1 MPESCVDG
9 RVAAKRFTTVS
20 ACNLVWQAHRSST
33 EGVFNLAGFVDS
45 TVKDIDD
52 RLRELKEEVARL
64 EAARTALV
72 GGRRRPGRPRAAS
85 TPQPTPRRPAAR
97 RPGRPRG
104 RSRSGTRANQALEL
118 VRSTPGITI
127 PQIAEKM
134 GIEPNYLYRVM
145 PRLASDGQVRRD
157 GQGWHPAG

>member
-1 MPESCVDG
+1 V
-9 RVAAKRFTTVS
+9 
-20 ACNLVWQAHRSST
+20 Q
-33 EGVFNLAGFVDS
+33 LAGFVDS
-45 TVKDIDD
+45 TVKEIDD

-64 EAARTALV
+64 EAARTALA
-72 GGRRRPGRPRAAS
+72 GGRRRPGRPRAARAAQS
-85 TPQPTPRRPAAR
+85 TATRRRSTRTTGR

-118 VRSTPGITI
+118 VRGTPGITI

-145 PRLASDGQVRRD
+145 PRLATDGQVRRE
-157 GQGWHPAG
+157 GQGWHPTG

>member
-1 MPESCVDG
+1 
-9 RVAAKRFTTVS
+9 
-20 ACNLVWQAHRSST
+20 
-33 EGVFNLAGFVDS
+33 LAGFVDS
-45 TVKDIDD
+45 TVKEIDD
-52 RLRELKEEVARL
+52 RLRELKDEVSKL
-64 EAARTALV
+64 EAARSALV
-72 GGRRRPGRPRAAS
+72 GTRRSPGRPRAARS
-85 TPQPTPRRPAAR
+85 AAATATTTRRRTGR

-104 RSRSGTRANQALEL
+104 RSRGGTRANQALEL

-145 PRLASDGQVRRD
+145 PRLLSDGQVKRE

>member
-1 MPESCVDG
+1 M
-9 RVAAKRFTTVS
+9 
-20 ACNLVWQAHRSST
+20 
-33 EGVFNLAGFVDS
+33 AGFVDS
-45 TVKDIDD
+45 TVKEIDD

-72 GGRRRPGRPRAAS
+72 GGRRRPGRPPAAS
-85 TPQPTPRRPAAR
+85 TAAGPAAR
-97 RPGRPRG
+97 RTTRRTGRPGRPRG

-145 PRLASDGQVRRD
+145 PRLATEGQVKRE

>member
-1 MPESCVDG
+1 MP
-9 RVAAKRFTTVS
+9 
-20 ACNLVWQAHRSST
+20 
-33 EGVFNLAGFVDS
+33 GFVDT

-52 RLRELKEEVARL
+52 RLRDLKDEVARL
-64 EAARTALV
+64 EAARTALT
-72 GGRRRPGRPRAAS
+72 GGRRGPGRPRATTTRRRAQSS
-85 TPQPTPRRPAAR
+85 TPRATRR

-145 PRLASDGQVRRD
+145 PRLATDGQVRRE
-157 GQGWHPAG
+157 GQGWHPAS

>member
-1 MPESCVDG
+1 
-9 RVAAKRFTTVS
+9 
-20 ACNLVWQAHRSST
+20 
-33 EGVFNLAGFVDS
+33 LAGFVDT
-45 TVKDIDD
+45 TVKEIDD

-64 EAARTALV
+64 EAARSALT
-72 GGRRRPGRPRAAS
+72 GGRRGPGRPRSSTRTRAQSTTRRTAA
-85 TPQPTPRRPAAR
+85 RR

-145 PRLASDGQVRRD
+145 PRLATDGQVRRE
-157 GQGWHPAG
+157 GQGWHPASS

>member
-1 MPESCVDG
+1 MP
-9 RVAAKRFTTVS
+9 
-20 ACNLVWQAHRSST
+20 
-33 EGVFNLAGFVDS
+33 GFVDT
-45 TVKDIDD
+45 TVKEIDD
-52 RLRELKEEVARL
+52 RLRELKEEVGRL
-64 EAARTALV
+64 EAARSALT
-72 GGRRRPGRPRAAS
+72 GGRRGPGRPRA
-85 TPQPTPRRPAAR
+85 TTTTTRTRTQPTTRRATTRR

-145 PRLASDGQVRRD
+145 PRLATDGQVKRE
-157 GQGWHPAG
+157 GQGWHPASS

>member
-1 MPESCVDG
+1 M
-9 RVAAKRFTTVS
+9 
-20 ACNLVWQAHRSST
+20 
-33 EGVFNLAGFVDS
+33 AGFVDS
-45 TVKDIDD
+45 TVKEIDD
-52 RLRELKEEVARL
+52 RLRELKEEVSKL
-64 EAARTALV
+64 EAARSALV
-72 GGRRRPGRPRAAS
+72 GTRRGPGRPRAARAAAS
-85 TPQPTPRRPAAR
+85 TTIRRPTGR

-104 RSRSGTRANQALEL
+104 RSRGGTRANQALEL

-145 PRLASDGQVRRD
+145 PRLLTDGQVKRE